1 MKFRYSIGKIKS
13 QQIWNSW
20 ISDFVKPC
28 KISAHSDKHSDDVW
42 VKIFTKLLI
51 KEMQWATKACNSV
64 LVFTQLV
71 GFLFVG
77 CRLKDYRTFVI
88 LPSVWMN
95 DFCPYFA
102 WLGSIIMCSL
112 AHKPWN
118 HLLTQLT
125 VKGGVSV
132 LATENKR
139 RRRIKI
145 RKIPN
150 RKTALLLSE
159 FFSDRVRSSLLF

>member
-1 MKFRYSIGKIKS
+1 
-13 QQIWNSW
+13 
-20 ISDFVKPC
+20 
-28 KISAHSDKHSDDVW
+28 
-42 VKIFTKLLI
+42 
-51 KEMQWATKACNSV
+51 MQWATKACNSV

-77 CRLKDYRTFVI
+77 CRLKDYSTFVI

-159 FFSDRVRSSLLF
+159 FFQIVWGRPCYFKLSFRIKEIRIVRLWAEKLLSPKIYHASLKDWCLAQARFNWPWI

>member
-1 MKFRYSIGKIKS
+1 MFGYVTFNMKYYILSQIFCKKIG
-13 QQIWNSW
+13 
-20 ISDFVKPC
+20 
-28 KISAHSDKHSDDVW
+28 W
-42 VKIFTKLLI
+42 V
-51 KEMQWATKACNSV
+51 CNSDWA
-64 LVFTQLV
+64 FTQLAWW
-71 GFLFVG
+71 GTCLLG
-77 CRLKDYRTFVI
+77 CRLKDYSIFVV
-88 LPSVWMN
+88 LPCVWMN

-159 FFSDRVRSSLLF
+159 FFQIVWGRPCYFKLLFRIKEIRIVCEQRNYCPPRYITLH